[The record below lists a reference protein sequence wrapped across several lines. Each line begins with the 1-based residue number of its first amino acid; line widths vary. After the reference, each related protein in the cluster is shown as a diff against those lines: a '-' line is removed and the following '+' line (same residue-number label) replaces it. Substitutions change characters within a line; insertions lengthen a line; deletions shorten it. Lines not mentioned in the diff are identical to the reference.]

1 MLPDNFSIGIENH
14 ETGAASSLV
23 QTSDVCHIV
32 KTTKDLSKYS
42 RIGSSPYMFTS
53 KLNPQQREQA
63 LASLASEEFDILI
76 IGGGVNGVGAALD
89 AVTRGLKVALVEA
102 HDFAAGTSSRSS
114 KLIHGGLRYLEQYDF
129 KLVREALH
137 ERELMVSTQC
147 PHLVKP
153 VSFLYPLT
161 EKVKERTYVGAGLAL
176 YDALRGFK
184 RALPS
189 HKHLTG
195 KTIASIS
202 PSLRQDIITGAIR
215 YFDAQVD
222 DARHTMMIARTAA
235 RHGAVMATGV
245 RVDDLT
251 RSGKKVTGV
260 VAIDQATNKKFT
272 IAAKATI
279 MCAGV
284 WSDELHE
291 KFGLTA
297 GYSVAMSKGVHIV
310 VPGDAIQS
318 KDGIILKTPVSV
330 LFLIPWG
337 DKWIVG
343 TTDTPYEGDRSK
355 PLATQEDVQYILD
368 QANRVLEPKLKAE
381 DIIGVFAGLRPL
393 VANKTGSATTKLSRE
408 HTVDRPA
415 PGFVSMAGG
424 KYTTYRVMA
433 KDAVDL
439 AVLDLRRLVSDS
451 VTDKLPLIGAD
462 GYFAL
467 KQQVSKIAED
477 TQMSEATIT
486 HLLDRYGSLIEE
498 ILELIAEDSSLAERI
513 IPELPYLKAEILHA
527 ATHEGALSVE
537 DVLLRRTRIS
547 FEAVDGGADAAK
559 EVAKI
564 IGEPLGWGAKERNAS
579 VSAFLEVIEREE
591 EALVELVNS

>member
-1 MLPDNFSIGIENH
+1 
-14 ETGAASSLV
+14 
-23 QTSDVCHIV
+23 
-32 KTTKDLSKYS
+32 
-42 RIGSSPYMFTS
+42 MFTS
-53 KLNPQQREQA
+53 QLNPQQRAAA
-63 LASLASEEFDILI
+63 LTSLATEEFDILI

-89 AVTRGLKVALVEA
+89 AVTRGLKVALVES

-129 KLVREALH
+129 KLVREALR

-176 YDALRGFK
+176 YDALRGMK

-195 KTIASIS
+195 KTIAAIS

-245 RVDDLT
+245 RVEDLI
-251 RSGKKVTGV
+251 RNGKRVTGV
-260 VAIDQATNKKFT
+260 VAVDTATKKKIT
-272 IAAKATI
+272 ISAKATI

-284 WSDELHE
+284 WSDELHA
-291 KFGLTA
+291 KFELTP
-297 GYSVAMSKGVHIV
+297 GYTVAMSKGVHIV
-310 VPGDAIQS
+310 LPGDAIKSQ
-318 KDGIILKTPVSV
+318 DGIILKTPVSV

-343 TTDTPYEGDRSK
+343 TTDTPYDGDRAN
-355 PLATQEDVQYILD
+355 PRATQEDVQYILD
-368 QANRVLEPKLKAE
+368 QANRVLEPQIKAD
-381 DIIGVFAGLRPL
+381 DILGVFAGLRPL
-393 VANKTGSATTKLSRE
+393 VANRTGSATTKLSRE

-415 PGFVSMAGG
+415 PGFVSIAGG

-439 AVLDLRRLVSDS
+439 AVLDLRRLVNES

-467 KQQVSKIAED
+467 VQQTSKISD
-477 TQMSEATIT
+477 KYSISEATVT

-498 ILELIAEDSSLAERI
+498 ILEIIDADSSMAQRL
-513 IPELPYLKAEILHA
+513 IPELPYIKAEILHA
-527 ATHEGALSVE
+527 VTHEGALSVE

-547 FEAVDGGADAAK
+547 FEAFDGGVDVAAD
-559 EVAKI
+559 VAKI
-564 IGEPLGWGAKERNAS
+564 IGAQLGWGAKERSAS
-579 VSAFLEVIEREE
+579 VVSFTELMEKEE

>member
-1 MLPDNFSIGIENH
+1 
-14 ETGAASSLV
+14 
-23 QTSDVCHIV
+23 
-32 KTTKDLSKYS
+32 
-42 RIGSSPYMFTS
+42 MFKS
-53 KLNPQQREQA
+53 QLNPAQRDSA
-63 LASLASEEFDILI
+63 LESLASEEFDVLV
-76 IGGGVNGVGAALD
+76 IGGGVNGVGVALD
-89 AVTRGLKVALVEA
+89 AVTRGLKVALVESQ
-102 HDFAAGTSSRSS
+102 DLAAGTSSRSS

-189 HKHLTG
+189 HRHLTG
-195 KTIASIS
+195 KTIATIS
-202 PSLRQDIITGAIR
+202 PSLRQDIINGAIR

-235 RHGAVMATGV
+235 RHGAVIATQI
-245 RVDDLT
+245 RVDDLIH
-251 RSGKKVTGV
+251 SGKKIVGAT
-260 VAIDQATNKKFT
+260 ATDLITNKK
-272 IAAKATI
+272 ISISAKSTI

-284 WSDELHE
+284 WSDELHQ
-291 KFGLTA
+291 KFGLTP

-310 VPGDAIQS
+310 VPKDAIKS

-343 TTDTPYEGDRSK
+343 TTDTPYEADRAQ
-355 PLATQEDVQYILD
+355 PLATSEDVQYILD
-368 QANRVLEPKLKAE
+368 QANRVLEPQLKSE

-393 VANKTGSATTKLSRE
+393 VANNSESTTTKLSRE

-415 PGFVSMAGG
+415 PGFVSLAGG

-451 VTDKLPLIGAD
+451 VTEKLPLIGAD
-462 GYFAL
+462 GYHAL
-467 KQQVSKIAED
+467 TQQVAKIAAESGL
-477 TQMSEATIT
+477 TESTVT
-486 HLLDRYGSLIEE
+486 HLLDRYGSLISE
-498 ILELIAEDSSLAERI
+498 ILEIIEEDPQYAERL
-513 IPELPYLKAEILHA
+513 IPDLPYLKAEVLHA
-527 ATHEGALSVE
+527 AMYEGALSVA
-537 DVLLRRTRIS
+537 DVLMRRTRIS
-547 FEAVDGGADAAK
+547 FESSDSGLSAAD
-559 EVAKI
+559 EVAHI
-564 IGEPLGWGAKERNAS
+564 IAPTLGWSRTDAKKS
-579 VSAFLEVIEREE
+579 VSQFTEIVSKE
-591 EALVELVNS
+591 EAALRALINS